1 MSEQEQQP
9 ILGEDGKPLTKSAL
23 KKLKQQQEKEA
34 KKQATAARLAQEQQK
49 KDEPQEDTASQ
60 NYGKLL
66 IQSQER
72 NDLPRTQIKDIN
84 SSMNGKEITVRARV
98 QTSRL
103 QGAKMVFFGFRQQY
117 DTIQG
122 VLVAKEPHIS
132 RQMVKWAGS
141 VGDESIVL
149 IHGVVQL
156 PKDPVQSA
164 TVHDAEISIQKLYV
178 ISDVPG
184 GKLPFTIEDASR
196 PESEYEREDAQF
208 NKVNLDTRLDNRVV
222 DLRTVTNLAVFKI
235 QSAVCKFFRQ
245 SLDNQGFLEIHS
257 PKLMGAASESGASV
271 FNVNYFK
278 SQAFLAQSPQ
288 LPKQMCIA
296 ADFEKVYEIG
306 PVFRAENS
314 NTHRH
319 MTEFTGLDLEM
330 AFEEHY
336 HEVVD
341 VMDEMFKTIFKG
353 LQQHFKKEIE
363 IVKSQFP
370 HDDFVFPEQTVR
382 LHYKDAVKLLR
393 EAGREID
400 DFEDFNTETEKF
412 LGGLVKEK
420 YNTDYYILDKFPL
433 ACRPFYV
440 SCSIIIKLF
449 IINIIYFLQNYSQ
462 CLIQRTIVTVTHTTS
477 S

>member
-1 MSEQEQQP
+1 
-9 ILGEDGKPLTKSAL
+9 
-23 KKLKQQQEKEA
+23 
-34 KKQATAARLAQEQQK
+34 
-49 KDEPQEDTASQ
+49 
-60 NYGKLL
+60 
-66 IQSQER
+66 
-72 NDLPRTQIKDIN
+72 
-84 SSMNGKEITVRARV
+84 
-98 QTSRL
+98 
-103 QGAKMVFFGFRQQY
+103 
-117 DTIQG
+117 
-122 VLVAKEPHIS
+122 
-132 RQMVKWAGS
+132 
-141 VGDESIVL
+141 
-149 IHGVVQL
+149 
-156 PKDPVQSA
+156 
-164 TVHDAEISIQKLYV
+164 
-178 ISDVPG
+178 
-184 GKLPFTIEDASR
+184 
-196 PESEYEREDAQF
+196 
-208 NKVNLDTRLDNRVV
+208 
-222 DLRTVTNLAVFKI
+222 
-235 QSAVCKFFRQ
+235 
-245 SLDNQGFLEIHS
+245 
-257 PKLMGAASESGASV
+257 
-271 FNVNYFK
+271 
-278 SQAFLAQSPQ
+278 
-288 LPKQMCIA
+288 MCIA

-449 IINIIYFLQNYSQ
+449 IINIIYFYK
-462 CLIQRTIVTVTHTTS
+462 IIVNA
-477 S
+477 